1 MRVEVQY
8 TFPTTADD
16 IVEISE
22 KEITDAILKHAKFYD
37 MSREEA
43 IEFVAGEKIFDK
55 TLYECDDIE
64 VDYARILE

>member
-8 TFPTTADD
+8 SFPTTADD

-22 KEITDAILKHAKFYD
+22 KEITDAILEHAKFYD

-43 IEFVAGEKIFDK
+43 IEFVAGEKIYDK
-55 TLYECDDIE
+55 NHDCDDIE